1 MKLSVLRGMQDILP
15 HHVHL
20 WQYVEQKA
28 RTILELYNFH
38 EIRTPLL
45 EQAELFLRSIGEDTD
60 IVEKEMYI
68 FNDKKGRRIALRPE
82 GTASV
87 VRAYIQNSL
96 FNNPSPQ
103 KLYYIGPMFRYER
116 PQKGRQR
123 QFHQIGVECFGISS
137 PSIEAELLWIVKQFF
152 DTLNLKNFSFEINS
166 IGCRKCR
173 ISYKERLFK
182 FLRDKI
188 KDFCSD
194 CQRRFVKNPLR
205 VLDCK
210 VNSCREILRDAP
222 LVLDFL
228 CDGCKRHFFDF
239 QEELKHYEIDYIINP
254 RIVRGLDYY
263 TGTVFEVT
271 TSMLGAQNAVVAGGR
286 YDELVGFFGGP
297 STPAVGFAM
306 GVERIVELAKDS
318 LCLKPKS
325 PLVYVAY
332 AGEELD
338 REVKLVIN
346 EIRKEGFIAERAY
359 EKTSLKNQLKK
370 AHKLGVQ
377 WVIIVGEEEIKTSS
391 YRWKRMV
398 DGAQGIATL
407 EEIIKLLRER
417 NENK

>member
-1 MKLSVLRGMQDILP
+1 MKLSALRGMQDILP
-15 HHVHL
+15 QQIPL
-20 WQYVEQKA
+20 WHYIEQKA

-45 EQAELFLRSIGEDTD
+45 EHAELFLRSIGEDTD

-82 GTASV
+82 GTASL

-103 KLYYIGPMFRYER
+103 KFYYIGPMFRYER

-152 DTLNLKNFSFEINS
+152 DTLNLKKFSFEINS
-166 IGCRKCR
+166 IGCSKCR
-173 ISYKERLFK
+173 ISYKEHLFK

-188 KDFCSD
+188 TDLCSD

-210 VNSCREILRDAP
+210 VESCREILRDAP
-222 LVLDFL
+222 VVLDFL
-228 CDGCKRHFFDF
+228 CDKCKKHFFDL
-239 QEELKHYEIDYIINP
+239 QDELEFYEIDYIINP

-286 YDELVGFFGGP
+286 YDELVKIFGGP
-297 STPAVGFAM
+297 STPAVGFAI
-306 GVERIVELAKDS
+306 GLERLVELAKDS

-332 AGEELD
+332 AGEDLD
-338 REVKLVIN
+338 REVKLLIN

-359 EKTSLKNQLKK
+359 EKTTLKNQLKK
-370 AHKLGVQ
+370 AQKLGVQ

-391 YRWKRMV
+391 YRWKRME
-398 DGAQGIATL
+398 DGAQGIGSL
-407 EEIIKLLRER
+407 EEIMKLLRES